1 MSLLVLSAAA
11 AVVASVPLLWWS
23 LAGGRSNATV
33 DRSVLLG
40 ATAGPTDLR
49 AAVLQRS
56 ARERA
61 VSPLVHRLADLARR
75 VTPVGMVESVD
86 HRLTLAGRPSGWP
99 IERVLAAKVLLS
111 GALVGVGTLLFA
123 GNRTTL
129 TLAVWVGGSVLGFFT
144 PDLLLY
150 SRGLERRQAIGDALP
165 DTLDQMSI
173 AVEAG
178 LGFESAMA
186 RAGRTGEGP
195 LAEELVRTLQ
205 EIQIGVPRT
214 EAIRHLGDR
223 TAQEDLRHFVLAV
236 LQADSYGIPV
246 ADVLRTQ
253 AAEQRVKRRQ
263 RAEEH
268 AMKIPVKIIFPL
280 VLCIL
285 PTLFIV
291 ILGPAVIQIS
301 RTLFGPNGA
310 F

>member
-1 MSLLVLSAAA
+1 MSLIVISAAA
-11 AVVASVPLLWWS
+11 AVAASIPLLWWS
-23 LAGGRSNATV
+23 LAGGRSSATV

-40 ATAGPTDLR
+40 DTPGPSDLR
-49 AAVLQRS
+49 TAVLQRS

-61 VSPLVHRLADLARR
+61 VSPLIHGLADLARR
-75 VTPVGMVESVD
+75 VTPVGLIESVD
-86 HRLTLAGRPSGWP
+86 HRLTLAGRPAGWP
-99 IERVLAAKVLLS
+99 VERVLAAKVVLAAVAT
-111 GALVGVGTLLFA
+111 GGGFLLFA
-123 GNRTTL
+123 GSRTTL
-129 TLAVWVGGSVLGFFT
+129 TLAVWIGSAVLGAFT

-150 SRGLERRQAIGDALP
+150 SRGQERRKAIGDALP

-178 LGFESAMA
+178 LGFDSAMA

-195 LAEELVRTLQ
+195 LAEELIRTLQ
-205 EIQIGVPRT
+205 EVQIGVPRI

-223 TAQEDLRHFVLAV
+223 TEQADLRHFVLAV
-236 LQADSYGIPV
+236 IQADSYGIPV
-246 ADVLRTQ
+246 ADVLRAQ

-285 PTLFIV
+285 PTLFLV
-291 ILGPAVIQIS
+291 ILGPAAIQIS
-301 RTLFGPNGA
+301 RTLFGSGGSV
-310 F
+310 